1 MKFYASTVLGEFR
14 QAGQSGIDK
23 KGVLPKPLMLRYSKR
38 GALNITR
45 LALIE
50 TPAKLLKLSLDNHD

>member
-23 KGVLPKPLMLRYSKR
+23 KGVLRKPLMLRYSKR
-38 GALNITR
+38 GALNIIR